1 LFDKIIFFY
10 AIYSRMSADSLAPQI
25 VSRLMKEIRTLV
37 KGQKGGEPEIE
48 YIESD
53 DNSISE
59 VQCYIYGP
67 ADTPYYGGEVLIN
80 FCR

>member
-1 LFDKIIFFY
+1 
-10 AIYSRMSADSLAPQI
+10 MSADSLSPQI

-37 KGQKGGEPEIE
+37 KGQKNGEPEIE
-48 YIESD
+48 FIESD

-67 ADTPYYGGEVLIN
+67 KDTPYYGGKDQQQH
-80 FCR
+80 